1 MKRISV
7 LACAA
12 LTASALAIL
21 PAFACQD
28 GKGCASEGNCAK
40 PRCAQCQKAETEP
53 GENLCDEIPE
63 QIELS
68 ASCDKNGITESRSIT
83 IPKYEEYII
92 SEIETDAA
100 SFIIKSESG
109 EAYDSAL
116 IKKAD
121 EFKLMSGTYTVVPS
135 LKKGQKKASV
145 RITLDR
151 WHGARG

>member
-1 MKRISV
+1 MKKISV
-7 LACAA
+7 LSSAVMLAAMLICYPAAACNNE
-12 LTASALAIL
+12 
-21 PAFACQD
+21 
-28 GKGCASEGNCAK
+28 GCGQAQPCPKTCGNPSCCSDK
-40 PRCAQCQKAETEP
+40 CDKCTESC
-53 GENLCDEIPE
+53 EEIPE

-68 ASCDKNGITESRSIT
+68 ASCDKNGITESCPIT